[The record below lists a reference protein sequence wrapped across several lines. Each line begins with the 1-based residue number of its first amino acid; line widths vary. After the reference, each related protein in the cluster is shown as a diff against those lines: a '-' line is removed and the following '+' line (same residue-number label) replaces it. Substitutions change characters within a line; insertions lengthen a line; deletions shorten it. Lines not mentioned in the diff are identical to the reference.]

1 MLKFLGILFLIL
13 YIIRPLIKLLFK
25 GYMFNQFQKFER
37 TKMRQ
42 EGKGNNT
49 TTQKRKEGSINVD
62 YVPKEQKKTSQ
73 KSSENDDYVPFE
85 EV

>member
-1 MLKFLGILFLIL
+1 MLKFLGILFLFI

-37 TKMRQ
+37 TKMRTEKKQ
-42 EGKGNNT
+42 NKP
-49 TTQKRKEGSINVD
+49 EGSINVD
-62 YVPKEQKKTSQ
+62 YVPKGSEKPNK

>member
-1 MLKFLGILFLIL
+1 MLKFLGILFLFI

-37 TKMRQ
+37 TKMRT
-42 EGKGNNT
+42 EKK
-49 TTQKRKEGSINVD
+49 QKKPECSINVD
-62 YVPKEQKKTSQ
+62 FVPKDSQ
-73 KSSENDDYVPFE
+73 KSNKKSSDHDDYVPFE